1 MSADGWHFTGDVR
14 EFLGRA
20 GDFLR
25 SRPALHTMQLTSA
38 ETLRA
43 GKADAFGADHPVC
56 GWLERAGD
64 VQATCVRVPP
74 RRLNLTPVSS
84 VNADSLAAALAA
96 SEHVLPGVGADHDTA
111 AAFAAAWERHTGA
124 TPTLLSRMCLY
135 RLGTLTPPDPLLGG
149 RGRIAGEPDREQVM
163 LWCRDFAVSVGQA
176 PPADIG
182 AWFDSGFAY
191 KRFLFWDTPDGDPV
205 SMAGITPII
214 AGQIRVDPVFT
225 PANLRGRGYASAVTA
240 EASRAALAEG
250 ATEVVLFTD
259 LANPTSN
266 ALYQRIGYVPVTDF
280 AAFGFSYLIAQPG
293 NRRTI

>member
-1 MSADGWHFTGDVR
+1 MSVDGWHFTGDVG

-43 GKADAFGADHPVC
+43 RKTDAFVADHPVC
-56 GWLERAGD
+56 GWLERAGE
-64 VQATCVRVPP
+64 VQATCVRVPT

-84 VNADSLAAALAA
+84 VNADSLAADLAT
-96 SEHVLPGVGADHDTA
+96 SGHVLPGVGADHDTA
-111 AAFAAAWERHTGA
+111 AAFAVAWQRHTGA

-135 RLGTLTPPDPLLGG
+135 RLGTLTPPDPLPDGL
-149 RGRIAGEPDREQVM
+149 GRIVGEPDREQVM
-163 LWCRDFAVSVGQA
+163 LWCRDFAVSVGQN
-176 PPADIG
+176 PPADIRT
-182 AWFDSGFAY
+182 WFDAGFAF
-191 KRFLFWDTPDGDPV
+191 KRFLFWETPGGEPV
-205 SMAGITPII
+205 SIAGITPVV
-214 AGQIRVDPVFT
+214 AGQIRVDPVYT
-225 PANLRGRGYASAVTA
+225 PANLRGRGYAAAVTT

-259 LANPTSN
+259 LGNPTSN

-280 AAFGFSYLIAQPG
+280 AAFGFS
-293 NRRTI
+293 